1 MLFVDEQERAPEVE
15 AFAARYGLE
24 SVFAMDFTGEVGA
37 QYQLIS
43 TPTTYFVD
51 PNGVIQNIHAG
62 VITLDWI
69 DSLTQRNAQYS
80 AYREEENDQEPD
92 EGSEA

>member
-1 MLFVDEQERAPEVE
+1 LRAAEEKYGDELVVLFVDEQERAPEVE

-69 DSLTQRNAQYS
+69 DSRLASIRQ
-80 AYREEENDQEPD
+80 
-92 EGSEA
+92 